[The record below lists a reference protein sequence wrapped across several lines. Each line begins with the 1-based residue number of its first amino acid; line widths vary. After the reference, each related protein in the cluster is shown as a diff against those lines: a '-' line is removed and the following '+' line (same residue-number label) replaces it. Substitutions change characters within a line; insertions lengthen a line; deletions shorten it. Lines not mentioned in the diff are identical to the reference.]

1 MPVITFYFVLLPILH
16 GRLRLL
22 NSLLTDA
29 SFRPSL
35 EISRYGRVAR
45 ASSPSHTALGF
56 LTISSLRISFF
67 RSYLSFL
74 PYVSN
79 MASTKSDNI
88 ILKGPDD
95 WPKWEREFQKKAI
108 ATDLWDYIKGGNDR
122 KALRIE
128 PDMPEPD
135 SFRAPPPPPAGSTR
149 ASASATPPASAG
161 LNADEGRNYQ
171 FAWNI
176 YVQRKKDYD
185 TQRAN
190 VKSLKDWVTETIAQQ
205 YNTSSYPPTEGLH
218 DWYK

>member
-1 MPVITFYFVLLPILH
+1 
-16 GRLRLL
+16 
-22 NSLLTDA
+22 
-29 SFRPSL
+29 
-35 EISRYGRVAR
+35 
-45 ASSPSHTALGF
+45 
-56 LTISSLRISFF
+56 
-67 RSYLSFL
+67 
-74 PYVSN
+74 

-108 ATDLWDYIKGGNDR
+108 ATDLWDYIKGGNDC
-122 KALRIE
+122 KALRTE

-149 ASASATPPASAG
+149 ASASATPPALAG

-205 YNTSSYPPTEGLH
+205 YNTSSCPPTEGLH
-218 DWYK
+218 DWYKKLKEHASAGKSSDERTIREKYKKAVEILRKPPKDWNTWLSAWEEAMSEGKEKDLPEATKTNIWFDDFIKAVQHVAPQ